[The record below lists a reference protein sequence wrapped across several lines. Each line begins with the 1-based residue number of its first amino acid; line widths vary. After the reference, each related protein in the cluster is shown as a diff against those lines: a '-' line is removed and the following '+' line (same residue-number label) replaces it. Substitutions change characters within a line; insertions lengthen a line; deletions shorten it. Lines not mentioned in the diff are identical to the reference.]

1 MSLFRFWQ
9 SRDGRMNR
17 NPVLVRF
24 VIDCVYNCG
33 AEPVI
38 VIQAQV
44 GCTEARL
51 VHRRM
56 DSNWAMAVLAALRLC
71 RVEESQ
77 DL

>member
-1 MSLFRFWQ
+1 
-9 SRDGRMNR
+9 MNR

-33 AEPVI
+33 AEPVV

-44 GCTEARL
+44 GHTEARL

-56 DSNWAMAVLAALRLC
+56 DSNWAMAVLVALRLC